1 MGKDEMWVRKQYQ
14 IEIINGCAPLVNL
27 SDDEDINRAWENIEQ
42 NIRTSSKDSLGLQ
55 ELKQQKPCFDEE
67 CLGFIDQRKPAKMQ
81 WIQNQGNV
89 VNLNNVRR
97 DASRHFRKKKRSHI

>member
-67 CLGFIDQRKPAKMQ
+67 CLGVIRSKGAG
-81 WIQNQGNV
+81 QNA
-89 VNLNNVRR
+89 VRR
-97 DASRHFRKKKRSHI
+97 GSKPKQCSKPNQCKTKS